1 MKILNKKANF
11 SYFILDSLECGMELR
26 GTEIKSLR
34 QGSCDIRDSFV
45 IIKNNEAYVLNM
57 YIAKYKEGNIFNH
70 DERRTRKLL
79 LHKHEIKKL
88 KEKKERED
96 ITLVPLEIY
105 FKGRVAKLK
114 LGVCKG
120 KKLYDKRQTI
130 KERDLKR
137 ENRL

>member
-1 MKILNKKANF
+1 MKIQNKKANF
-11 SYFILDSLECGMELR
+11 SYFILDTLECGIELK
-26 GTEIKSLR
+26 GTEIKSIR
-34 QGSCDIRDSFV
+34 QGSCDIRDSYV

-57 YIAKYKEGNIFNH
+57 YVAKYKEGNLFNH

-79 LHKHEIKKL
+79 LHKSEIKKL
-88 KEKKERED
+88 KEKKEREG

-105 FKGRVAKLK
+105 FNGRVAKLK

>member
-1 MKILNKKANF
+1 MEIVNRKARHD
-11 SYFILDSLECGMELR
+11 YFIKEEYECGIVLK
-26 GTEIKSLR
+26 GTEIKSIR
-34 QGSCDIRDSFV
+34 QGSCDIRDSYV

-57 YIAKYKEGNIFNH
+57 YVAKYKEGNLFNH

-79 LHKHEIKKL
+79 LHKSEIKKL
-88 KEKKERED
+88 KEKKEREG

-105 FKGRVAKLK
+105 FNGRVAKLK

>member
-1 MKILNKKANF
+1 MKIQNKKANF
-11 SYFILDSLECGMELR
+11 SYFILDTIECGMELR

-45 IIKNNEAYVLNM
+45 IIKNDEAYVLNM

-88 KEKKERED
+88 KEKKEREG
-96 ITLVPLEIY
+96 IALVPIEIY
-105 FKGRVAKLK
+105 LKGRVAKLK

>member
-1 MKILNKKANF
+1 M
-11 SYFILDSLECGMELR
+11 
-26 GTEIKSLR
+26 
-34 QGSCDIRDSFV
+34 
-45 IIKNNEAYVLNM
+45 YV
-57 YIAKYKEGNIFNH
+57 AKYKEGNLFNH

-88 KEKKERED
+88 KEKKEREG
-96 ITLVPLEIY
+96 ITLIPLEIY
-105 FKGRVAKLK
+105 FKGSHAKLK